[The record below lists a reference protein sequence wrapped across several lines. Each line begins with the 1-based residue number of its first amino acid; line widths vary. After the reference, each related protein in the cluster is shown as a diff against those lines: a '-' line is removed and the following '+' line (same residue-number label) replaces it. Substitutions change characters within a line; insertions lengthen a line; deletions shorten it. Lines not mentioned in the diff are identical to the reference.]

1 MTHQRDVYFDTIGS
15 YTEPVV
21 METTSPPDR
30 SRASGDEVYHLR
42 FEPVG
47 DNLDYHC
54 LATFTNANENRQ

>member
-1 MTHQRDVYFDTIGS
+1 
-15 YTEPVV
+15 

-54 LATFTNANENRQ
+54 LATFTNANENRR